1 MTDSLYSQNEFSQ
14 FRGPSTSD
22 KYNERIENLYK
33 DLVYLYNK
41 AGINDED
48 VASFY
53 RRLIRDH
60 FSLMKAIEE
69 LEARMTDL
77 EDVNSHTIT
86 FNSSNKIDNEA
97 VEGSS
102 FELTESETCT
112 YDSMHGIITLPK
124 IASASVS
131 KLKFVDSVGN
141 SVIPS
146 SFEAIAVGVT
156 GTADIPSAGIQ
167 SSDIYNAVLAPVG
180 SVWERNV
187 IVDAPHAEGAEIDL
201 YVKVPT
207 DLAVTTEANC
217 VIVHPYPMMGCDII
231 SVETT
236 TNVNVSMN
244 DALDNYL
251 PLNQRALYTNDDL
264 AVGWVPP
271 GAWSGDTDINAGPV
285 AYYFDPLEV
294 TGLKIRLRQS
304 NYMIEGSKYVYS
316 YGLSFLDLRFDKFQD
331 TGKVII
337 RFDSPNEAT
346 FNQVDNV
353 TPYIYNVSQAE
364 LPYAFSYRVLWETY
378 PGSGDFTEGSSG
390 SDTTTVWIEVTLNK
404 TVGLGTPALS
414 GIDVDFTN
422 GGV

>member
-1 MTDSLYSQNEFSQ
+1 MTESLYSQNEFSQ

-60 FSLMKAIEE
+60 FSLMKAVEE

-77 EDVNSHTIT
+77 EDANRHTIT
-86 FNSSNKIDNEA
+86 FNSSNKIDNDA
-97 VEGSS
+97 VIGSS
-102 FELTESETCT
+102 YELTEAAECT
-112 YDSMHGIITLPK
+112 YDALHGIITLPK
-124 IASASVS
+124 IESASVS

-146 SFEAIAVGVT
+146 SFEAIAVGVS
-156 GTADIPSAGIQ
+156 GTADTPSAGIQ

-187 IVDAPHAEGAEIDL
+187 IVDSPNGEGAEIDV
-201 YVKVPT
+201 YVRVPT
-207 DLAVTTEANC
+207 DLAVTEQANC
-217 VIVHPYPMMGCDII
+217 VILHPYPMMGCDIV

-244 DALDNYL
+244 DDLDNYV
-251 PLNQRALYTNDDL
+251 PLNQRALYTNDEL

-271 GAWSGDTDINAGPV
+271 GAWDGDVDLNAGPT
-285 AYYFDPLEV
+285 AYYFDPINV
-294 TGLKIRLRQS
+294 TGLKIRLRQRT
-304 NYMIEGSKYVYS
+304 YMKEGSKYVYS
-316 YGLSFLDLRFDKFQD
+316 YGLSFLDVRYDKFQD

-337 RFDSPNEAT
+337 RFDAPTDTT
-346 FNQVDNV
+346 FNRIDNV

-364 LPYAFSYRVLWETY
+364 LPYAFNYRVLWETY
-378 PGSGDFTEGSSG
+378 PGSGDFVDGDTGDTSS
-390 SDTTTVWIEVTLNK
+390 TVWIEVTLNK

-414 GIDVDFTN
+414 GIEVDFSTS
-422 GGV
+422 GV